1 MQRPRKFTRSL
12 LLMLLTLA
20 LALPVRAAET
30 SLRIDAPETLP
41 AVGETFTVTVEI
53 TGNPGL
59 CAAQYTLAFDSQ
71 LVSCESA
78 QVGEVLSGTLSA
90 TNPNAS
96 GGAIVAAASV
106 DPARGDG
113 SIGVFTFRVLKSG
126 DASFTLKD
134 GVFSG
139 ADGETIATN
148 VPAASTAQPGQ
159 TQQPGQSG
167 ADQSKPDQSKPDATQ
182 PEAPGAEAPAQRFT
196 DVSPAHWAYSVVE
209 QAAELGYITGQGDGT
224 FAPDR
229 ELTRA
234 EFVTMLWRMAG
245 KPAASA
251 PAAFTDVPANAWYRD
266 AVSWAA
272 EQGYVKGTGDTT
284 FAPNGKLTRQEAVTV
299 LFRYS
304 GGQSG
309 VELML
314 TQVYDSQYT
323 DSGSIAD
330 WAKSAV
336 YWAIYNGVINGTSD
350 TTVSP
355 NGTATRAQIAAIL
368 VRYSA

>member
-1 MQRPRKFTRSL
+1 MQRLKKFAHL
-12 LLMLLTLA
+12 LLLTLLTAAMLSLSA
-20 LALPVRAAET
+20 LAAGAT
-30 SLRIDAPETLP
+30 LRIDAPDTLP

-78 QVGEVLSGTLSA
+78 QMGDVLSGTLSA
-90 TNPNAS
+90 ANPSAS
-96 GGAIVAAASV
+96 SGAIVAAATIT
-106 DPARGDG
+106 PATGDG
-113 SIGVFTFRVLKSG
+113 TIGVFTFRVLKSG

-139 ADGETIATN
+139 ADGAAIATN
-148 VPAASTAQPGQ
+148 IPTASSGQ
-159 TQQPGQSG
+159 TQKPDSSQKPDQTQKPGQS
-167 ADQSKPDQSKPDATQ
+167 QQ
-182 PEAPGAEAPAQRFT
+182 PEQTRPGAADAPAQSFA
-196 DVSPAHWAYSVVE
+196 DVPPAHWAYSAVE
-209 QAAELGYITGQGDGT
+209 QAAALGYVTGLGDGT

-251 PAAFTDVPANAWYRD
+251 PAVFSDVPANAWYRD

-272 EQGYVKGTGDTT
+272 EQGYVKGTSDTT
-284 FAPNGKLTRQEAVTV
+284 FAPDGKLTRQEAVTV

-309 VELML
+309 MELLL

-323 DSGSIAD
+323 DSGSIAS